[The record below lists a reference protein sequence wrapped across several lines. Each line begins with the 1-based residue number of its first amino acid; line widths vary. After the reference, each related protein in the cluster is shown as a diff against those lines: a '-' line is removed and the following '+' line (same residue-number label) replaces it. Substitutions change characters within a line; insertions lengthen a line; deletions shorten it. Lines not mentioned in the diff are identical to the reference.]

1 VFGVTVLLMSDR
13 ELMRLEVLQDLD
25 RRRLTPAAAG
35 QLLGLERRQVF
46 RLLKAYRIEGP
57 TGLTSKRRGRR
68 SNRRKPEA
76 LRRAV
81 LTIIRQWYWDFG
93 PTLATEKLR
102 EDHGIALGRETVRLW
117 MIEAG
122 IWADRKQRRKRI
134 HQPRPRRECVGELV
148 QVDGSEHWWFEDRG
162 PQCTLLVFVDDA
174 TSRLMHL
181 QFVESEST
189 FAYFHAAR
197 AYLEAWGKPVAFYSD
212 KHGVFRVNH
221 PGALGG
227 DGMTQ
232 FGRAL
237 HGLNIDIICA
247 NSSPAKGRVERANQ
261 TLQDRLV
268 KELRLAGAAT
278 LAEGNAL
285 LPAFIADYNARFAK
299 PPANQKNLHRRLRAG
314 DDLDDAFAWKEE
326 RTLSQAL
333 TLQYDKILF
342 ILEPTD
348 QAKAAIGKR
357 SAWSTTP
364 MGGWRSVTRASN
376 WLTAPST
383 NCARSRRPRSSRTNS
398 SALRSLS
405 SAKSSCA
412 VDLGVA
418 VGRAGAIS
426 TTRISFR
433 SVEPFY
439 EPSGPS
445 PLGKSTGSG
454 FEHPYSGRRSG
465 AALRMGSAPARR
477 PTQPQ

>member
-1 VFGVTVLLMSDR
+1 VLGVTVRLMSDG
-13 ELMRLEVLQDLD
+13 ELARLEVLRDLD
-25 RRRLTPAAAG
+25 QKRLTTETAS
-35 QLLGLERRQVF
+35 QLLRLKRRQVF

-57 TGLTSKRRGRR
+57 TGLISKRRGRR

-76 LRRAV
+76 LRRTV

-93 PTLATEKLR
+93 PTLAAEKLR
-102 EDHGIALGRETVRLW
+102 EDHGIALGRETLRQW
-117 MIEAG
+117 MIESG
-122 IWADRKQRRKRI
+122 LWLDRKQRKRI
-134 HQPRPRRECVGELV
+134 HQPRPRRDCVGELV

-174 TSRLMHL
+174 TGRLMHL

-197 AYLEAWGKPVAFYSD
+197 AYLQAWGKPVAFYSD

-237 HGLNIDIICA
+237 HALNIDIICA
-247 NSSPAKGRVERANQ
+247 NSSPAKGRVERANK

-278 LAEGNAL
+278 LAEGNTL
-285 LPAFIADYNARFAK
+285 LPDFIADYNARFAK
-299 PPANQKNLHRRLRAG
+299 APANNKDLHRSLRAG

-333 TLQYDKILF
+333 TLQYDKVMF
-342 ILEPTD
+342 ILEPSE

-357 SAWSTTP
+357 
-364 MGGWRSVTRASN
+364 VTVVDYPDGRLAIRYRGVELAYRTFDKIRQVSQAAIIEN
-376 WLTAPST
+376 KHLGA
-383 NCARSRRPRSSRTNS
+383 ALALIRDQQLRR
-398 SALRSLS
+398 
-405 SAKSSCA
+405 
-412 VDLGVA
+412 
-418 VGRAGAIS
+418 
-426 TTRISFR
+426 
-433 SVEPFY
+433 EP
-439 EPSGPS
+439 E
-445 PLGKSTGSG
+445 
-454 FEHPYSGRRSG
+454 RRSG
-465 AALRMGSAPARR
+465 PRRRDQRDARLFKVG
-477 PTQPQ
+477 

>member
-1 VFGVTVLLMSDR
+1 MSDR
-13 ELMRLEVLQDLD
+13 ELSRLEVLRDLD
-25 RRRLTPAAAG
+25 QRRLTTKAAG
-35 QLLGLERRQVF
+35 QLLGLERRQVC

-57 TGLTSKRRGRR
+57 TGLISKRRGRR

-93 PTLATEKLR
+93 PTLAAEKLR
-102 EDHGIALGRETVRLW
+102 EDHGIAVGRETLRQW
-117 MIEAG
+117 MIADG
-122 IWADRKQRRKRI
+122 LWRDRKQRKQV
-134 HQPRPRRECVGELV
+134 HQPRPRRDCVGELV

-232 FGRAL
+232 FGRSL
-237 HGLNIDIICA
+237 HALNIDIICA
-247 NSSPAKGRVERANQ
+247 NSSPAKGRVERANK

-278 LAEGNAL
+278 LAEGNTL
-285 LPAFIADYNARFAK
+285 LPAFMVDYNARFAK
-299 PPANQKNLHRRLRAG
+299 PPANQKNLHRPLRAG

-333 TLQYDKILF
+333 TLQYDKVLF

-357 SAWSTTP
+357 I
-364 MGGWRSVTRASN
+364 SVVDYPDGRLVIRYKGIELAYRTFDKLRQVSQAAIVENKQLGAALAFIREQQLARAE
-376 WLTAPST
+376 
-383 NCARSRRPRSSRTNS
+383 ARSRKAPRRRDQRD
-398 SALRSLS
+398 ARLF
-405 SAKSSCA
+405 K
-412 VDLGVA
+412 
-418 VGRAGAIS
+418 VG
-426 TTRISFR
+426 
-433 SVEPFY
+433 
-439 EPSGPS
+439 
-445 PLGKSTGSG
+445 
-454 FEHPYSGRRSG
+454 
-465 AALRMGSAPARR
+465 
-477 PTQPQ
+477 